1 MTASITAA
9 KIRIGARGSP
19 LAQAQAHEVKALL
32 AAAHENLASEGAVEI
47 VAIKTTGDRIVD
59 RALADAGGKGLFTK
73 EIDEALLDGRIDIA
87 VHSMKDVP
95 TELPDG
101 IVLPC
106 MPEREDT
113 RDVLIADVATIAALP
128 RRALVGTASLRR
140 SAQLK
145 HRRPDLKIA
154 VLRGNVQTRLKKVAA
169 GEVAASLLA
178 LAGLKRLGLEDV
190 GTPISPQDMLPAVG
204 QGAIGIALRDG
215 DRVAGDFISPL
226 NHPETVI
233 RVEAERAFLRV
244 LDGSCRTPIAAEAV
258 IDGETISFR
267 GLIARP
273 DGSQLFETSR
283 RGPVAQADE
292 MARDA
297 GEELRVR
304 AGPGFFDNL

>member
-1 MTASITAA
+1 MTTPTTAA
-9 KIRIGARGSP
+9 KIRIGTRGSP
-19 LAQAQAHEVKALL
+19 LALAQAHGVRALL
-32 AAAHENLASEGAVEI
+32 AAAHENLAFDGAVETI
-47 VAIKTTGDRIVD
+47 VIKTTGDRLLE
-59 RALADAGGKGLFTK
+59 RTLADAGGKGLFTK
-73 EIDEALLDGRIDIA
+73 EIDEALFDRRIDIA

-95 TELPDG
+95 TELPAG

-106 MPEREDT
+106 MLERGDT

-140 SAQLK
+140 GAQLR
-145 HRRPDLKIA
+145 HRRPDLEIA

-169 GEVAASLLA
+169 GEVAATLLA

-190 GTPISPQDMLPAVG
+190 GTPIDPEDMLPAVG
-204 QGAIGIALRDG
+204 QGAIGIAWRDG
-215 DRVAGDFISPL
+215 DRAAGDFLSPL
-226 NHPETVI
+226 NHPQTVI
-233 RVEAERAFLRV
+233 RVGAERAFLRV

-283 RGPVAQADE
+283 HGPLAEAEE

-297 GEELRVR
+297 GEELRAS
-304 AGPGFFDNL
+304 AGPGFFDD